1 MFVLSLIAKT
11 GAPLMIVDYACHV
24 LQRRQRGLIINYP
37 ANHTDAM
44 SKHFYCLQNSSIR
57 ANRSSKSL

>member
-1 MFVLSLIAKT
+1 MLSLIAKT
-11 GAPLMIVDYACHV
+11 GANLMIVDYACHL
-24 LQRRQRGLIINYP
+24 LQRRQRGPIINYP
-37 ANHTDAM
+37 ASHTDAI